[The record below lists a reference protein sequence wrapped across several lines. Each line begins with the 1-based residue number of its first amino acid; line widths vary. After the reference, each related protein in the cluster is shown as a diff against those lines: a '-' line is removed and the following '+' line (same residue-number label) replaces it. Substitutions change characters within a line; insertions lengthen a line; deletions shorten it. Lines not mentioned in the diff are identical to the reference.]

1 MNEERDARVPISP
14 ERVLRRESQMKRS
27 CLVVVALALGLGL
40 GAVYGQNEAPT
51 KQADIKKLLSI
62 TGASR
67 TGLRVFSQ
75 VIGMFQRAHSE
86 VPEAVWIEMVSQAE
100 GKVDDFVT
108 EMLVP
113 IYEKYLTHEDIK
125 GLIAFYETSAGRKLL
140 AVMPQMHQES
150 RQAGEIWGRE
160 FARTVQ
166 ERLAEKGF
174 E

>member
-1 MNEERDARVPISP
+1 
-14 ERVLRRESQMKRS
+14 MKRS
-27 CLVVVALALGLGL
+27 YLVVLALVLGLGL
-40 GAVYGQNEAPT
+40 GPVYGQNEATT
-51 KQADIKKLLSI
+51 KQADIKKLLGI

-86 VPEAVWIEMVSQAE
+86 VPEAVWIEMVSEAE
-100 GKVDDFVT
+100 AKVDDFVT

-113 IYEKYLTHEDIK
+113 IYDKHLTHDDIK
-125 GLIAFYETSAGRKLL
+125 GLVAFYETPAGRKLL

-160 FARTVQ
+160 FARAVQ
-166 ERLAEKGF
+166 ERLAEKGY

>member
-1 MNEERDARVPISP
+1 MN
-14 ERVLRRESQMKRS
+14 RS
-27 CLVVVALALGLGL
+27 YLVVLALVLGLGL
-40 GAVYGQNEAPT
+40 GLVYGQTEGAT
-51 KQADIKKLLSI
+51 KQGDIKKLLGI

-86 VPEAVWIEMVSQAE
+86 VPEVVWMEMVSEAE
-100 GKVDDFVT
+100 AKVNDFVT

-113 IYEKYLTHEDIK
+113 IYNKHLTHEDIK
-125 GLIAFYETSAGRKLL
+125 GLIAFYETPAGRKLL

-150 RQAGEIWGRE
+150 RTAGEIWGRE

-166 ERLAEKGF
+166 ERLAEKGY